1 VFNGT
6 PTSFGLPPHWREVVE
21 IPNERK
27 GGNIP
32 MTPLL
37 KAGNKPTNSEDL
49 LQTVSDSL
57 SKLEH
62 YLSALSRM
70 HFDDDLPS
78 DEFNAIMC
86 GLHLQVHEICQQ
98 IKA

>member
-1 VFNGT
+1 
-6 PTSFGLPPHWREVVE
+6 
-21 IPNERK
+21 
-27 GGNIP
+27 

-37 KAGNKPTNSEDL
+37 KASNKPTNPEDL

-57 SKLEH
+57 SKLEY

-70 HFDDDLPS
+70 YFDDDLPI

-86 GLHLQVHEICQQ
+86 GLHLQVSKFCQQ
-98 IKA
+98 INA

>member
-1 VFNGT
+1 
-6 PTSFGLPPHWREVVE
+6 
-21 IPNERK
+21 
-27 GGNIP
+27 

-37 KAGNKPTNSEDL
+37 KAGNKPINAEDKL
-49 LQTVSDSL
+49 ETIGDSL

-70 HFDDDLPS
+70 HFDDGLPS
-78 DEFNAIMC
+78 DEFNAIIC

>member
-1 VFNGT
+1 
-6 PTSFGLPPHWREVVE
+6 
-21 IPNERK
+21 
-27 GGNIP
+27 
-32 MTPLL
+32 MTPIL
-37 KAGNKPTNSEDL
+37 KAGNKPTSAEDKVE
-49 LQTVSDSL
+49 TIGDSL
-57 SKLEH
+57 SKLES

>member
-1 VFNGT
+1 MLYLKAQFYWGRTN
-6 PTSFGLPPHWREVVE
+6 
-21 IPNERK
+21 
-27 GGNIP
+27 
-32 MTPLL
+32 MTPIL
-37 KAGNKPTNSEDL
+37 KAGNKPTGTEDKL
-49 LQTVSDSL
+49 ESIGDSL

-86 GLHLQVHEICQQ
+86 GLHLQVHEICEQV
-98 IKA
+98 KA

>member
-1 VFNGT
+1 MFNGT

>member
-1 VFNGT
+1 
-6 PTSFGLPPHWREVVE
+6 
-21 IPNERK
+21 
-27 GGNIP
+27 

-37 KAGNKPTNSEDL
+37 KAGTKPVNPEDL

-62 YLSALSRM
+62 CLSALSRM

-98 IKA
+98 IKSLTKI

>member
-1 VFNGT
+1 M
-6 PTSFGLPPHWREVVE
+6 PTSLGLSPYWHGVVE

-37 KAGNKPTNSEDL
+37 KAGNKPDSPEDL

-57 SKLEH
+57 SKIEH

-70 HFDDDLPS
+70 YFDDDLPS

-86 GLHLQVHEICQQ
+86 GLHLQVHEICEQ

>member
-1 VFNGT
+1 
-6 PTSFGLPPHWREVVE
+6 
-21 IPNERK
+21 
-27 GGNIP
+27 
-32 MTPLL
+32 MTPIL
-37 KAGNKPTNSEDL
+37 KAGNKPTNAEDKL
-49 LQTVSDSL
+49 ETIGDSL

-70 HFDDDLPS
+70 HYDDDLPS

>member
-1 VFNGT
+1 MIKIFYEENSK
-6 PTSFGLPPHWREVVE
+6 TSWAVTKV
-21 IPNERK
+21 
-27 GGNIP
+27 
-32 MTPLL
+32 
-37 KAGNKPTNSEDL
+37 
-49 LQTVSDSL
+49 L
-57 SKLEH
+57 SKLES